1 MRTSFSAEETGG
13 LGPIVLEH
21 PPGSFEPTAASRIG
35 LLTVGRHQ
43 DLLGGVGV
51 DWGCGVGV
59 LAIATAL
66 VPSVEKVVGLDVAP
80 ANVEQAHTNAEIN
93 RVEDRTAFHVADS
106 MSPVDAGGA
115 AVLEG
120 LTGRVDF
127 VVANPPA
134 SVGDDGFGFRRRV
147 MEDVAPFLV
156 AGGIVL
162 LNVSAQYGMARV
174 LALQSGVFTYQGMLE
189 STDAVPFDQARPDLA
204 ENLADYVA
212 EEARGGV
219 TYEFLSAAGETISAT
234 EARRRY
240 QATGSS
246 PLSRW
251 QVHLFRKGE
260 WPAVTA

>member
-35 LLTVGRHQ
+35 LLTVGRHT
-43 DLLGGVGV
+43 DLLSGVGV

-66 VPSVEKVVGLDVAP
+66 VPSVEQVVGLDVEP
-80 ANVEQAHTNAEIN
+80 ANVEQARANAEIN
-93 RVEDRTAFHVADS
+93 GVEGRTAFHVANS
-106 MSPVDAGGA
+106 MSPVNADGM

-120 LTGRVDF
+120 LRGRVDF
-127 VVANPPA
+127 IVANPPA

-147 MEDVAPFLV
+147 MEDVAPFV
-156 AGGIVL
+156 VEGGVVL
-162 LNVSAQYGMARV
+162 LNVSAQYGMTRV
-174 LALQSGVFTYQGMLE
+174 LALQSSGFTYQEMLE
-189 STDAVPFDQARPDLA
+189 STDPVPFDQARPDLA
-204 ENLADYVA
+204 RNLADYVA
-212 EEARGGV
+212 EEDRGGMA
-219 TYEFLSAAGETISAT
+219 YEFLSAAGETLLAT

-240 QATGSS
+240 EATGKS

-251 QVHLFRKGE
+251 QVHLFRK
-260 WPAVTA
+260 AR